1 MDMPK
6 NMPTLNAEMVSMTNP
21 LGKTCK
27 YYMFSLLGLDC
38 STIHAVRKVRYSSS
52 AGISHDQL
60 LLQAAR
66 QFQENQAQSMYAF
79 NSEEQLKTY
88 PKALD
93 EGQDNVLNLATM
105 EGLQKKILQEAA
117 KQGADLPDSQPD
129 PSFDDDD
136 GALQA
141 KKVAPA
147 QSSRLQGKVAVPKPK
162 RRKSAKK
169 PEQEQVEGEGEE
181 VVEATSLSK
190 ELRAVADELKTVP
203 RCFANLSPART
214 LAGEKLM
221 RSVGAV
227 PASTCSP

>member
-1 MDMPK
+1 MQVLHVF
-6 NMPTLNAEMVSMTNP
+6 TLGAGLQYHPCSSQGEVLLICTNLP
-21 LGKTCK
+21 RP
-27 YYMFSLLGLDC
+27 
-38 STIHAVRKVRYSSS
+38 ASSS
-52 AGISHDQL
+52 SCSAVPGEPGAVHVRLQL
-60 LLQAAR
+60 RGAV
-66 QFQENQAQSMYAF
+66 ENLPEGLGQRSGQCAQSC
-79 NSEEQLKTY
+79 
-88 PKALD
+88 D
-93 EGQDNVLNLATM
+93 D

-129 PSFDDDD
+129 ASFDDDD

-169 PEQEQVEGEGEE
+169 PEQEQVEGEGQE

-203 RCFANLSPART
+203 RCFANLSPARI

-221 RSVGAV
+221 RSVDAV